1 MLLSGNTKASL
12 NQGSQEWVRMSRRAL
27 KVKLELLKERKGL
40 ARKASSEEAG
50 AEILLQNQG
59 METHF
64 SQGEKV
70 EDESSRQQ
78 VQAVTG
84 AGQARV
90 IKEGSGVKDLR
101 C

>member
-1 MLLSGNTKASL
+1 MWNWGC
-12 NQGSQEWVRMSRRAL
+12 L
-27 KVKLELLKERKGL
+27 KDRKGL
-40 ARKASSEEAG
+40 ARKASSEAG
-50 AEILLQNQG
+50 AEILLQNQE
-59 METHF
+59 METHI

-90 IKEGSGVKDLR
+90 IKEGSEWKI
-101 C
+101 

>member
-1 MLLSGNTKASL
+1 M
-12 NQGSQEWVRMSRRAL
+12 
-27 KVKLELLKERKGL
+27 
-40 ARKASSEEAG
+40 ARKASSEAG

-59 METHF
+59 METHI

-90 IKEGSGVKDLR
+90 IKEGSE
-101 C
+101 

>member
-1 MLLSGNTKASL
+1 M
-12 NQGSQEWVRMSRRAL
+12 
-27 KVKLELLKERKGL
+27 
-40 ARKASSEEAG
+40 ARTACSEAG

-78 VQAVTG
+78 VQAVIE

-90 IKEGSGVKDLR
+90 IKEGSGVKDLG